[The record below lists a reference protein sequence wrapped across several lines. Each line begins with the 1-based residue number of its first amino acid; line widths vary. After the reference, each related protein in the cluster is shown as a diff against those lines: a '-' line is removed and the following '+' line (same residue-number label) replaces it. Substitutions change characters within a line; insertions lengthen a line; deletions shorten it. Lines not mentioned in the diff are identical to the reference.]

1 MALHFTENK
10 PNHQSASV
18 PKTPFSIEDIL
29 YQNGNMQKNVL
40 KSTCANTNANNGNFL
55 SSDVN
60 GISNENTVNSAFAK
74 KTRNDNNDVNQSH
87 AKDDEYRKSAPNE
100 R

>member
-10 PNHQSASV
+10 PNQSASV

-29 YQNGNMQKNVL
+29 YQNGSMS
-40 KSTCANTNANNGNFL
+40 KSVFKSNCGNGNNNNSNF
-55 SSDVN
+55 
-60 GISNENTVNSAFAK
+60 ISNNVNNSTENMVNSSFAK
-74 KTRNDNNDVNQSH
+74 KVRIDNDINH
-87 AKDDEYRKSAPNE
+87 AKDEEYRKIVPNE

>member
-10 PNHQSASV
+10 PNQSVSV

-29 YQNGNMQKNVL
+29 YQNGNMTKGVL
-40 KSTCANTNANNGNFL
+40 KSNCVNTNNNSNFM
-55 SSDVN
+55 SNNVN
-60 GISNENTVNSAFAK
+60 NTTNENMVNNSFAK
-74 KTRNDNNDVNQSH
+74 KARNENGVNQS
-87 AKDDEYRKSAPNE
+87 KDEEYRKIVPNE

>member
-10 PNHQSASV
+10 SNQSVSV

-29 YQNGNMQKNVL
+29 YQNGNMTKNVHKL
-40 KSTCANTNANNGNFL
+40 TCGNTNSTNNSNF
-55 SSDVN
+55 
-60 GISNENTVNSAFAK
+60 ISNNVNIMNNENLVK
-74 KTRNDNNDVNQSH
+74 KVRNDNNDVNHSNL
-87 AKDDEYRKSAPNE
+87 KDEDYRKIVPNE

>member
-10 PNHQSASV
+10 PNQSVSV

-29 YQNGNMQKNVL
+29 YQNGNMTKSAL
-40 KSTCANTNANNGNFL
+40 KSTCGNTNNNSNFI
-55 SSDVN
+55 SNIVN
-60 GISNENTVNSAFAK
+60 NSNENIVNSAFAK
-74 KTRNDNNDVNQSH
+74 KVRNDNNDVNHS
-87 AKDDEYRKSAPNE
+87 KDEEYRKIVPNE